1 MVTFPRNN
9 LQTEMYLLV
18 GKHIIQENE
27 YNRTDLRAKRE
38 KLCINTAMRQAGVPT
53 LNQPEYHHA
62 DNPKF
67 FMPDIKRG
75 ELPEPFWFLRQS
87 LILITRGKFEIL
99 GQYNDIPTTTVSDIL
114 FLIDTAV
121 DLVTIEREQ
130 DEGLI
135 LRNIA

>member
-1 MVTFPRNN
+1 
-9 LQTEMYLLV
+9 
-18 GKHIIQENE
+18 
-27 YNRTDLRAKRE
+27 
-38 KLCINTAMRQAGVPT
+38 MRQAGVPT
-53 LNQPEYHHA
+53 PSQLEYHHA

-67 FMPDIKRG
+67 FMPDIRRG

-87 LILITRGKFEIL
+87 LILITNGKFEIL
-99 GQYNDIPTTTVSDIL
+99 GQYNDVPTTTVSNIL

>member
-9 LQTEMYLLV
+9 LQTEMDLLV
-18 GKHIIQENE
+18 GKHIIQENV
-27 YNRTDLRAKRE
+27 YNRTDLRPKRE
-38 KLCINTAMRQAGVPT
+38 KLCINTAMQQAGVPT
-53 LNQPEYHHA
+53 FSQPEYHHA

-67 FMPDIKRG
+67 FMPDIRRG

-87 LILITRGKFEIL
+87 LVLITNGKFEIL
-99 GQYNDIPTTTVSDIL
+99 GQYNDVPTTTISDIL